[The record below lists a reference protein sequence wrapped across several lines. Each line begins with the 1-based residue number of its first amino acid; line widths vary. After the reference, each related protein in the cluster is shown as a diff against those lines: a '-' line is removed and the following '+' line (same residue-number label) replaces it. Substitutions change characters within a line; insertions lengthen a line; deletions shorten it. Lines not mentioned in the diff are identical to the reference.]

1 MTLLT
6 VDAIGRSGSW
16 GRARAPA
23 SVIRIAAMVW
33 LAVLALRGVGWARRA
48 LILAL
53 SLSAIISVLG
63 YPISI
68 DAYAVGI
75 MEHFAAAT
83 LYIWAVVEL
92 SLADL
97 AARQ

>member
-1 MTLLT
+1 
-6 VDAIGRSGSW
+6 
-16 GRARAPA
+16 
-23 SVIRIAAMVW
+23 MVW
-33 LAVLALRGVGWARRA
+33 LAVLVLRGVGWARRA

-53 SLSAIISVLG
+53 GLSAIISVLG

-68 DAYAVGI
+68 DAYPVGI
-75 MEHFAAAT
+75 LEHFVAAA